1 MDTQQT
7 NVDVYITHE
16 IAIPEEQ
23 LPFEAIES
31 LKDQL
36 IFTNP
41 QWLENKKRGYWN
53 GKTPEKLYFLKTRNN
68 YITMPRGF
76 IHHLKSILT
85 PFDLNLVIHDQT
97 RILEDIDFEF
107 TGQLYDFQKRA
118 ANVILKRKF
127 GVFNC
132 PTGGGKTVVA
142 LYCIAQRKQPAL
154 IIVHTKELLYQWRD
168 RAQEFLNISETQVG
182 LIGDGQFQIGS
193 HVTIAIVNSLYKR
206 AHEIKDHI
214 GFFIVDECHRT
225 HSRTFVEASSAFD
238 SGYMLGL
245 SATPYRRDK
254 LTQVIN
260 FYLGGQLI
268 NISPQELQSKS
279 RIMKASMI
287 VRRTLFDYDYA
298 VDEDYQAMMSA
309 LTDDFARNEL
319 IVEDVIRHAQKNS
332 GVGLV
337 ISDRKEHCKILYN
350 RIAHKDVVV
359 KLLTGDVPNKERK
372 EITKEL
378 SQGNVQVLVAT
389 SQLIGEGFDLKQLSA
404 LFLTMPVK
412 FTGRI
417 KQYVGRI
424 LRTDK
429 EKQDAL
435 IYDYVDQ
442 PGVLQASFISRK
454 KAYMELGIEQVGT
467 APKASSEV
475 TKFNQP
481 ATSLRMDNT

>member
-1 MDTQQT
+1 LDTQQT

-225 HSRTFVEASSAFD
+225 PSRTFVEASSAFD

>member
-1 MDTQQT
+1 LNTQQI
-7 NVDVYITHE
+7 NVDIYITHE
-16 IAIPEEQ
+16 ISIPEEQ

-53 GKTPEKLYFLKTRNN
+53 GKTPEKLYFLQTHNN
-68 YITMPRGF
+68 YLTMPRGF

-85 PFDLNLVIHDQT
+85 PFDLNIVIHDQT
-97 RILEDIDFEF
+97 RILDDIDFEF
-107 TGQLYDFQKRA
+107 TGKLYDFQERA

-132 PTGGGKTVVA
+132 PTGGGKTIVA
-142 LYCIAQRKQPAL
+142 LYCIAKRKQPAL
-154 IIVHTKELLYQWRD
+154 IIVHTKELLYQWQN
-168 RAQEFLNISETQVG
+168 RAQEFLNLSQSQIG
-182 LIGDGQFQIGS
+182 LVGDGQFQIGS
-193 HVTIAIVNSLYKR
+193 HITIAIVNSLYKR
-206 AHEIKDHI
+206 AHEVKDHI

-225 HSRTFVEASSAFD
+225 PSRTFVEASSAFD
-238 SGYMLGL
+238 SRYMLGL

-260 FYLGGQLI
+260 FYMGGQLI
-268 NISPQELQSKS
+268 NISPQELQMKS
-279 RIMKASMI
+279 RIMKASVN

-337 ISDRKEHCKILYN
+337 ISDRKEHCKVLYN
-350 RIAHKDVVV
+350 RIAQKDVIV

-372 EITKEL
+372 EITAEL
-378 SQGNVQVLVAT
+378 SRGGVQVLVAT

-429 EKQDAL
+429 DKQDAV

-442 PGVLQASFISRK
+442 PGVLQASFISRR
-454 KAYMELGIEQVGT
+454 KAYMELGIKEM
-467 APKASSEV
+467 
-475 TKFNQP
+475 N
-481 ATSLRMDNT
+481 